1 MLRIMNSSFNCVPVL
16 YINNATILIWVTLP
30 ERSDGPGLVL
40 ITHHSLCMIMATGIV
55 SYLLINF

>member
-30 ERSDGPGLVL
+30 ERSDGPGLVVYL
-40 ITHHSLCMIMATGIV
+40 ITS
-55 SYLLINF
+55 F

>member
-30 ERSDGPGLVL
+30 ERSDGPGLVSEIMMAL
-40 ITHHSLCMIMATGIV
+40 IRAVCLCAV
-55 SYLLINF
+55 FF